1 MELSCQA
8 ADLKTGSWSWA
19 TGGPSAIAGAERTA
33 EGDWHRQRPRDRV
46 TGALRG
52 REGPGAEGCGLS
64 DLRSTRV
71 RGQHRNGA
79 SATNPRPRSLPTPE
93 RARERMVPGTQRGPR
108 PLRGASSPVRR
119 RADDRRDPG
128 RGGAGL
134 PPAEPVGKEVGTGVS
149 CRVGAHLLLRGRN
162 TNAHG
167 KREPRPPLAP
177 QQTAEVP
184 RRRPGR
190 DASQSPG
197 SGDASVCGPAR
208 RCEGP
213 GPGRGQ
219 RLPSVHLS
227 TPEFLEQCYIP
238 VLYM

>member
-1 MELSCQA
+1 MRPL
-8 ADLKTGSWSWA
+8 
-19 TGGPSAIAGAERTA
+19 GPEVHPDPWPAQKR
-33 EGDWHRQRPRDRV
+33 
-46 TGALRG
+46 
-52 REGPGAEGCGLS
+52 GLS
-64 DLRSTRV
+64 HKPEAPEPANAR
-71 RGQHRNGA
+71 A
-79 SATNPRPRSLPTPE
+79 SPGGT
-93 RARERMVPGTQRGPR
+93 VPGTQRGPR

-134 PPAEPVGKEVGTGVS
+134 PPAEPVGKEVSTGVS

-177 QQTAEVP
+177 QHTAEVP

>member
-1 MELSCQA
+1 MRPLGPEVHPGPWPAQKRGLSHKPEAPEPANARASPGADGPRNPARPQA
-8 ADLKTGSWSWA
+8 A
-19 TGGPSAIAGAERTA
+19 AGRQLARETPGRRPVRP
-33 EGDWHRQRPRDRV
+33 RQR
-46 TGALRG
+46 G
-52 REGPGAEGCGLS
+52 EG
-64 DLRSTRV
+64 
-71 RGQHRNGA
+71 GQHWRK
-79 SATNPRPRSLPTPE
+79 LPG
-93 RARERMVPGTQRGPR
+93 RR
-108 PLRGASSPVRR
+108 SPVTA
-119 RADDRRDPG
+119 RAEHECTQEARAAAAP
-128 RGGAGL
+128 L
-134 PPAEPVGKEVGTGVS
+134 PAE
-149 CRVGAHLLLRGRN
+149 
-162 TNAHG
+162 
-167 KREPRPPLAP
+167 LAP
-177 QQTAEVP
+177 QHTAQVP